1 MSGIEL
7 TSNFA
12 KTVFGSPVTSVAT
25 SITLFPGAGSLFPN
39 PSGGNYFRLL
49 LTDAATSNNNEI
61 VFCTARSG
69 DVLTVT
75 RHEEGTSAHAWIAG
89 DIIENV
95 LTAGAFAGLQL
106 TNTLGNYANDTAAS
120 AGGVPVG
127 GNYRN
132 GSVLM
137 VRVV

>member
-12 KTVFGSPVTSVAT
+12 KTVLASP
-25 SITLFPGAGSLFPN
+25 ITALDTNISLFPSAGALFPN

-49 LTDAATSNNNEI
+49 LTDAATSNYNEI

-75 RHEEGTSAHAWIAG
+75 RNQEGTSARAWIAG

-95 LTAGAFAGLQL
+95 LTSGSFTGLQL

-120 AGGVPVG
+120 AGGVPIG

>member
-12 KTVFGSPVTSVAT
+12 KTVLASPITALDT
-25 SITLFPGAGSLFPN
+25 SISLFPSAGALFPN

-49 LTDAATSNNNEI
+49 LTDAATSNYNEI
-61 VFCTARSG
+61 VLCTARSG

-75 RHEEGTSAHAWIAG
+75 RAVESTSALSWIAG

>member
-7 TSNFA
+7 NSNFA
-12 KTVFGSPVTSVAT
+12 KTVFGSPITSIAT
-25 SITLFPGAGSLFPN
+25 SITLFPGAGALFPN

-75 RHEEGTSAHAWIAG
+75 RHEEGTSAQAWIAG